1 MAHHN
6 QTTRVKWRVRPQI
19 AHPTPLRETIVISIP
34 FSRLLSFVWALPLG
48 FVCNL
53 TLSLPLFLPQ
63 PLCIFLWWFS
73 CSVMS
78 YSCNPRDC
86 CLPVSFVHGISL
98 ARMLEWVAISF
109 SRGSSQPRDRTWS
122 PALQEDSLPLS
133 HHGSPCVFPYIL
145 FFLSLLFLLT
155 SAPSHLVY
163 KYLCHLRL
171 IVIQIPS

>member
-6 QTTRVKWRVRPQI
+6 QTTRVKWRVCHQI

-86 CLPVSFVHGISL
+86 CLPVSFVHGISQ

-109 SRGSSQPRDRTWS
+109 SRGPYRHRDQTLLSCIGRWILYHGATWEAHNDHLWS
-122 PALQEDSLPLS
+122 TNCYVCFFTHTKFRLHSFLPI
-133 HHGSPCVFPYIL
+133 CFL
-145 FFLSLLFLLT
+145 FS
-155 SAPSHLVY
+155 
-163 KYLCHLRL
+163 
-171 IVIQIPS
+171 

>member
-86 CLPVSFVHGISL
+86 CLPVSFVHGISQ

-155 SAPSHLVY
+155 SAPSYLVY

>member
-86 CLPVSFVHGISL
+86 CLPVSFVHGISQ

-109 SRGSSQPRDRTWS
+109 SRGSSQPRERTCIS
-122 PALQEDSLPLS
+122 CLAGRFFIPEPSGKDMGGQA
-133 HHGSPCVFPYIL
+133 
-145 FFLSLLFLLT
+145 FLSMSFGKETQAAL
-155 SAPSHLVY
+155 AN
-163 KYLCHLRL
+163 K
-171 IVIQIPS
+171 